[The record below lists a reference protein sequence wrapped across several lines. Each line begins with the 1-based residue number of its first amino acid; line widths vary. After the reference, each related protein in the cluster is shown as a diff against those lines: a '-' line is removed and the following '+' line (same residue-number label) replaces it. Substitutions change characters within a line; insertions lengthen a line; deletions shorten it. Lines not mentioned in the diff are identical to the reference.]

1 MMRRRPLLA
10 FTVLWVIGSSIA
22 CLTSGWRMALAAA
35 GILLLLL
42 VVCQWERVGKIYTIC
57 MIFSLCCSAA
67 YWEWHDAMNVSDLHV
82 PALERG
88 EAESIPI
95 SGVGVISSEV
105 AIDGDRADFTVSLHY
120 SEIEGILPSDTV
132 NRDPFELTGHSMEM
146 ADTVIVQ
153 VRLLEQAEQSIA
165 AGWQRGDSVHVSG
178 ELQQPGIARNFDGFD
193 YRRYLRTQ
201 KIHWI
206 VKVKGADQVKASA
219 PEGWRASHILRW
231 NDSLRGA
238 LGDRLEQ
245 LYGGVHAGY
254 MKGLVIGNR
263 DDLDPDTF
271 TEFSRLGLT
280 HILAISGMHVA
291 VIVGCLLFIC
301 SALRMTREASLTV
314 VMCLLPAYVLLTG
327 ASPSIVRAGI
337 MGMIG
342 LYAARRGLLKD
353 GLHILSAAALAMLLY
368 NPYFLVDVSFQLSFI
383 VTAGLMIFV
392 PKVMPL
398 LSFMPRWLAGTAGVT
413 LVAQWVSF
421 PLTIYYFNQFSLV
434 SVAANLLL
442 VPVISLIVL
451 PLGMTSLLLSWVWM
465 QGAGW
470 IAGLA
475 EWLNDMTFRV
485 VGWMNG
491 GALMT
496 IWPSPSLLWMIAY
509 FALLYGLLHILSKR
523 AEAMRRLRERPSD
536 DTIPLDGTGKEAV
549 ARDRLDHV
557 DAVGIFPLLDR
568 LSGALRWRGFGRMSD
583 YIVRFGGRT
592 AAAALAFA
600 LCLLLFD
607 GYRPPSLQGAGLV
620 QFLDVGQGDSILVT
634 TPEGK
639 HILIDGGGTLNFQ
652 KPSDAWKERK
662 SPYEV
667 GEKVV
672 VPLLK
677 KRGVHRLEAVI
688 MSHGDQDH
696 IGGLQAVLR
705 EIPVDSIVFNGS
717 LTDSAAFRQIMTTA
731 LQKNIPVYRAGA
743 DLTEW
748 KLGKDTEIRFV
759 SPIAPPSGASGN
771 ALPLVKEQ
779 NHASLVF
786 VLHMNGCRVLFT
798 GDTDEAAEQ
807 KILLHIEERT
817 DGGGLP
823 LLNEPI
829 DVMKVAHHGSKTST
843 SVRWMD
849 AWQPRVAIIS
859 AGVNNRYGHPHP
871 DVVAR
876 LEQYRS
882 VIYQTNRHGEIQ
894 MIVKDGAIKVRSR
907 LNP

>member
-10 FTVLWVIGSSIA
+10 FTVLWVVGSSIA
-22 CLTSGWRMALAAA
+22 CLTSGWRMAMAAA

-57 MIFSLCCSAA
+57 MGLSLCCSAA
-67 YWEWHDAMNVSDLHV
+67 YWEWHDAMNVSDMHV

-88 EAESIPI
+88 EADSVPMT
-95 SGVGVISSEV
+95 GVGVISSEV
-105 AIDGDRADFTVSLHY
+105 AIDGDRADFKVSLRY
-120 SEIEGILPSDTV
+120 AEIEGIRRPGAAQKDPAKLPGNSVET
-132 NRDPFELTGHSMEM
+132 
-146 ADTVIVQ
+146 ADTVMVQ
-153 VRLLEQAEQSIA
+153 VRLLEQAEQNIA
-165 AGWQRGDSVHVSG
+165 AGWQRGDSVHLSG

-231 NDSLRGA
+231 NDSLRTT

-245 LYGGVHAGY
+245 LFGSKQGGY
-254 MKGLVIGNR
+254 MKGLVIGDR

-271 TEFSRLGLT
+271 SEFSRLGLT

-301 SALRMTREASLTV
+301 SALRLTREASLTV

-353 GLHILSAAALAMLLY
+353 GLHILSTAALAMLIF

-421 PLTIYYFNQFSLV
+421 PLTIHYFNQFSLV

-470 IAGLA
+470 IAGLT
-475 EWLNDMTFRV
+475 EWLNDMTFRL

-496 IWPSPSLLWMIAY
+496 IWPSPSLPWMIVY

-523 AEAMRRLRERPSD
+523 AEAMRRLREQPSE
-536 DTIPLDGTGKEAV
+536 DTIPLEGAGKEAV
-549 ARDRLDHV
+549 ARDRLDHL
-557 DAVGIFPLLDR
+557 DAAGIHPLLDR
-568 LSGALRWRGFGRMSD
+568 LSGALRQRGYWRISN
-583 YIVRFGGRT
+583 YIVRFGGT
-592 AAAALAFA
+592 AAAAAYAFA
-600 LCLLLFD
+600 LCLLLFG
-607 GYRPPSLQGAGLV
+607 GYRPSSLHGAGLV

-639 HILIDGGGTLNFQ
+639 HILIDGGGTLNFR

-677 KRGVHRLEAVI
+677 KRGVHRLDAVI

-717 LTDSAAFRQIMTTA
+717 LTDSDAFRQSMAIA
-731 LQKNIPVYRAGA
+731 LRKKIPVYRAGA
-743 DLTEW
+743 DLMEW
-748 KLGKDTEIRFV
+748 KLGKDTGIRFL
-759 SPIAPPSGASGN
+759 SPVTSPSGESGQ
-771 ALPLVKEQ
+771 ALSLVKEQ

-786 VLHMNGCRVLFT
+786 VLQMNGCRFLFT

-807 KILLHIEERT
+807 KILLHMEERT

-843 SVRWMD
+843 SERWMD
-849 AWQPRVAIIS
+849 AWRPRAAVIS
-859 AGVNNRYGHPHP
+859 AGVNNMYGHPHP

-876 LEQYRS
+876 LEQYRA

-894 MIVKDGAIKVRSR
+894 MLVKDGAINVRSR